1 MTRLVLHRTG
11 QAAVV
16 LVLASI
22 VIFAAVHL
30 LPGDPAAIYAGSN
43 ATPDVI
49 ASVHRSFGL
58 DQPLPVQYIDWLA
71 NVLRGNLGVSF
82 VSDVPVSQL
91 IGQTLPVTLALGFA
105 TIAFAVFV
113 GLGCGVVAARNRGRW
128 IDRLVAAYNVVGL
141 GVPNFWLGFVLLI
154 VFAAKLRW
162 FPVGGYTSAS
172 DNFVA
177 WMRGLVLPAV
187 ALGAYLSAWQARFV
201 RNAMLDVLA
210 EDYVRTARSKGL
222 GETAVLLRHA
232 LRNIMV
238 PVLTVIGIQAGRV
251 LSGAVVIETVFS
263 IPGMGRLMVQSV
275 LNRDYAVLQALL
287 IVFVFTYL
295 IINFLVDIA
304 NVMLDP
310 RLRSDVLRG

>member
-1 MTRLVLHRTG
+1 
-11 QAAVV
+11 
-16 LVLASI
+16 
-22 VIFAAVHL
+22 
-30 LPGDPAAIYAGSN
+30 
-43 ATPDVI
+43 
-49 ASVHRSFGL
+49 
-58 DQPLPVQYIDWLA
+58 
-71 NVLRGNLGVSF
+71 
-82 VSDVPVSQL
+82 
-91 IGQTLPVTLALGFA
+91 
-105 TIAFAVFV
+105 
-113 GLGCGVVAARNRGRW
+113 
-128 IDRLVAAYNVVGL
+128 
-141 GVPNFWLGFVLLI
+141 
-154 VFAAKLRW
+154 
-162 FPVGGYTSAS
+162 
-172 DNFVA
+172 
-177 WMRGLVLPAV
+177 
-187 ALGAYLSAWQARFV
+187 
-201 RNAMLDVLA
+201 MLDVLA